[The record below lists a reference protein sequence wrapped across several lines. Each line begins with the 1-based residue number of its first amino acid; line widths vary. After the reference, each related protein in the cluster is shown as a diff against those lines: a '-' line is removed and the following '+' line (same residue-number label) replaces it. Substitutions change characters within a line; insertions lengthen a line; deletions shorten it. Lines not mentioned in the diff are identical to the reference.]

1 MNYTYDYNS
10 VLGMPI
16 HGVAGAPIA
25 PGTYITHIIE
35 IKIEILV
42 RE

>member
-1 MNYTYDYNS
+1 MKYTYDYNV

-25 PGTYITHIIE
+25 PGTDITH
-35 IKIEILV
+35 KTD
-42 RE
+42 